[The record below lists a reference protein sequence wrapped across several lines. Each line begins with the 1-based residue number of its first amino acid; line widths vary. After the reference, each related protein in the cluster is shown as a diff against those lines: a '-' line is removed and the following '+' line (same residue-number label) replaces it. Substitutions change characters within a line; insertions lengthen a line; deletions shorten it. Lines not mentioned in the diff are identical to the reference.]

1 METSFLNKYKNGRYF
16 KIILKNVDFEIE
28 ERKMALRERE
38 FQIQNQEAMARK
50 ALAEAEALELTNMER
65 RKALGLL

>member
-1 METSFLNKYKNGRYF
+1 
-16 KIILKNVDFEIE
+16 
-28 ERKMALRERE
+28 MALRERE